1 MPATP
6 VKPSSTVSGDISTP
20 ERALRPETEPASPSP
35 AAMLDAGLADLGVDL
50 GPGQRDALLRLLA
63 EVTEWNAR
71 FNLTAIRD
79 PREMVPKHLLDSLSI
94 QPWLHGTR
102 VADVGTGAGFPGLP
116 LAIAN
121 PGRRFT
127 LIESVGKKARF
138 VRHAADAL
146 GLGNVEVANVRA
158 EALEPEPRFDTV
170 VCRAVGKVGEFV
182 RVAGHLCA
190 HGGRMLAMKGQF
202 PASELGPLPRGWKL
216 AGVHPVEVPGLDAQR
231 HVVELRRE

>member
-1 MPATP
+1 M
-6 VKPSSTVSGDISTP
+6 D
-20 ERALRPETEPASPSP
+20 PETRHGLQSLAPA
-35 AAMLDAGLADLGVDL
+35 LDAGLAALGLDLE
-50 GPGQRDALLRLLA
+50 PAQREALLGLLTELA
-63 EVTEWNAR
+63 EWNAR

-94 QPWLHGTR
+94 QPWLHGRR

-121 PGRRFT
+121 PGKHFT

-138 VRHAADAL
+138 VEHAAGTL

-158 EALEPEPRFDTV
+158 EALKPGRPFDTV

-190 HGGRMLAMKGQF
+190 RGGRMLAMKGQF
-202 PASELGPLPRGWKL
+202 PESELGSLPRGWKL
-216 AGVHPVEVPGLDAQR
+216 AGVHRVKVPGLDAER
-231 HVVELRRE
+231 HVVVLERA